1 MELVPLDS
9 PWVSSMAATVPRI
22 SLIPTG
28 NGHQEW
34 FRWIKALVFTD
45 CYDELKYWC
54 GHMRWDKKFCSCL
67 GSLHSCGKTSG
78 WNPTAGKVPGTRLSA
93 ANSGKRS
100 VSNVVLGLMKV
111 RLEYIS
117 VGKIKPNTGNT
128 GVILQQNMTKF
139 SMQTKGSCNGV
150 ALVEVIIKV
159 SFITLS
165 WIWRGL
171 SA

>member
-1 MELVPLDS
+1 
-9 PWVSSMAATVPRI
+9 
-22 SLIPTG
+22 
-28 NGHQEW
+28 
-34 FRWIKALVFTD
+34 
-45 CYDELKYWC
+45 
-54 GHMRWDKKFCSCL
+54 
-67 GSLHSCGKTSG
+67 
-78 WNPTAGKVPGTRLSA
+78 
-93 ANSGKRS
+93 
-100 VSNVVLGLMKV
+100 MKV